1 METISIGGSQCHPP
15 IKMATIYIPR
25 TDFRKIPSLKA
36 PVCLNLSRQVAG
48 FTTAA
53 TDLRR
58 RSHPRP
64 TLSPPGIP
72 CRRSPRAV
80 RNGAP
85 PTAPMA
91 SPPLPPA
98 GPTPL
103 PLPLHGPPE
112 GTVDQRA
119 KALSA
124 FCSATAATLFD
135 TVT

>member
-1 METISIGGSQCHPP
+1 
-15 IKMATIYIPR
+15 MATIYIPR

-85 PTAPMA
+85 PT
-91 SPPLPPA
+91 

-103 PLPLHGPPE
+103 PLPLPGPPE
-112 GTVDQRA
+112 GTVEQRA